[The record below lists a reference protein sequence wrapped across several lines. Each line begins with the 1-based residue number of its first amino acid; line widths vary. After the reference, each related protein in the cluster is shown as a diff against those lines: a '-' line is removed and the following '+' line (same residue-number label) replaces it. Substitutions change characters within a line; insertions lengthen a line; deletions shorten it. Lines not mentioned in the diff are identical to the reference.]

1 MVNIHLHSLS
11 FTVLELVIV
20 FVFTKDY
27 RYIHFFAKKKVIDNN
42 FHSKFTVSS
51 ERLLSFFKAINGDI
65 MTPTQSEI
73 LALLSEN
80 GLSTLSELS
89 EITGK
94 TKPNLSNILSRLI
107 KKELVEKSIAGSFRV
122 VNGIYSDSEQLHGAV
137 NGSEGGESET
147 ANTVNDSESGEAQDA
162 NTVNNSDDEMI
173 SQLRSEID
181 FLQGRVL
188 FLEKIVDQEQQLHA
202 LADKKVAEL
211 ENRYAKSGFWG
222 WLTSFFN

>member
-1 MVNIHLHSLS
+1 M
-11 FTVLELVIV
+11 F
-20 FVFTKDY
+20 
-27 RYIHFFAKKKVIDNN
+27 DNN

-137 NGSEGGESET
+137 NGSEGGESKTANTVNGSEGGESET
-147 ANTVNDSESGEAQDA
+147 ANTVNESESGEAQDA
-162 NTVNNSDDEMI
+162 NTVNNSNDEMI

-222 WLTSFFN
+222 WLTSFLN

>member
-1 MVNIHLHSLS
+1 
-11 FTVLELVIV
+11 
-20 FVFTKDY
+20 
-27 RYIHFFAKKKVIDNN
+27 
-42 FHSKFTVSS
+42 
-51 ERLLSFFKAINGDI
+51 

-73 LALLSEN
+73 LALLSDN

-107 KKELVEKSIAGSFRV
+107 KKELVEKTIAGSFRV
-122 VNGIYSDSEQLHGAV
+122 VNGIYSDSEQLHNTV
-137 NGSEGGESET
+137 NGSEDGEFET
-147 ANTVNDSESGEAQDA
+147 SNTVNSSESGEFETAS
-162 NTVNNSDDEMI
+162 TVNGSENGEAQNANAVNNNDGELI

-211 ENRYAKSGFWG
+211 ENRYAQSGFWG

>member
-1 MVNIHLHSLS
+1 M
-11 FTVLELVIV
+11 F
-20 FVFTKDY
+20 
-27 RYIHFFAKKKVIDNN
+27 DNN

-51 ERLLSFFKAINGDI
+51 ERLLSFFKVINGDI

-122 VNGIYSDSEQLHGAV
+122 VNGIYSDSEQLRSTVNGSEGGESKTANTV

-147 ANTVNDSESGEAQDA
+147 ANTVNDSENGEAQDA

-211 ENRYAKSGFWG
+211 ENRYAQSGFWG

>member
-1 MVNIHLHSLS
+1 M
-11 FTVLELVIV
+11 F
-20 FVFTKDY
+20 
-27 RYIHFFAKKKVIDNN
+27 DNN

-137 NGSEGGESET
+137 NGSEGGESKT
-147 ANTVNDSESGEAQDA
+147 ANTVNESESGEAKDA

>member
-1 MVNIHLHSLS
+1 M
-11 FTVLELVIV
+11 F
-20 FVFTKDY
+20 
-27 RYIHFFAKKKVIDNN
+27 DNN

-147 ANTVNDSESGEAQDA
+147 ANTVNESESGEAQDA

>member
-1 MVNIHLHSLS
+1 M
-11 FTVLELVIV
+11 F
-20 FVFTKDY
+20 
-27 RYIHFFAKKKVIDNN
+27 DNN

-51 ERLLSFFKAINGDI
+51 ERLLSFFKVINGDI

-122 VNGIYSDSEQLHGAV
+122 VNGIYSDSEQLRSTV
-137 NGSEGGESET
+137 NGSEGGESKT
-147 ANTVNDSESGEAQDA
+147 ANTVNDSENGEAQDA

-211 ENRYAKSGFWG
+211 ENRYAQSGFWG

>member
-1 MVNIHLHSLS
+1 M
-11 FTVLELVIV
+11 F
-20 FVFTKDY
+20 
-27 RYIHFFAKKKVIDNN
+27 DNN

-137 NGSEGGESET
+137 NGSEGGESKTADTVNGSEGGESKT
-147 ANTVNDSESGEAQDA
+147 ANTVNESESGEAQDA

-211 ENRYAKSGFWG
+211 ENRYAQSGFWG

>member
-1 MVNIHLHSLS
+1 
-11 FTVLELVIV
+11 
-20 FVFTKDY
+20 
-27 RYIHFFAKKKVIDNN
+27 
-42 FHSKFTVSS
+42 
-51 ERLLSFFKAINGDI
+51 

-122 VNGIYSDSEQLHGAV
+122 VNGIYSDSEQLRSGVNGSEGSESKAASTVNGSEGSESKAASTV
-137 NGSEGGESET
+137 NGSEGGESKAANTVNGSEGSESET
-147 ANTVNDSESGEAQDA
+147 ANTVNDSENGEAQDA
-162 NTVNNSDDEMI
+162 NTVNNNDDEMI

-211 ENRYAKSGFWG
+211 ENRYAQSGFWG

>member
-1 MVNIHLHSLS
+1 M
-11 FTVLELVIV
+11 F
-20 FVFTKDY
+20 
-27 RYIHFFAKKKVIDNN
+27 DNN

-122 VNGIYSDSEQLHGAV
+122 VNGIYSDSEQLRSTV
-137 NGSEGGESET
+137 NGSEGGESKT
-147 ANTVNDSESGEAQDA
+147 ANTVNDSENGEAQDA

-211 ENRYAKSGFWG
+211 ENRYAQSGFWG

>member
-1 MVNIHLHSLS
+1 M
-11 FTVLELVIV
+11 F
-20 FVFTKDY
+20 
-27 RYIHFFAKKKVIDNN
+27 DNH

-122 VNGIYSDSEQLHGAV
+122 VNGIYSDSEQLRSGVNGSEGSESKAASTV
-137 NGSEGGESET
+137 NGSEGGESKAANTVNGSEGSESET
-147 ANTVNDSESGEAQDA
+147 ANTVNDSENGEAQDA
-162 NTVNNSDDEMI
+162 NTVNNNDDEMI

-211 ENRYAKSGFWG
+211 ENRYAQSGFWG

>member
-1 MVNIHLHSLS
+1 M
-11 FTVLELVIV
+11 F
-20 FVFTKDY
+20 
-27 RYIHFFAKKKVIDNN
+27 DNN

-122 VNGIYSDSEQLHGAV
+122 VNGIYSDSEQLRSTVNGSEGGESKTANTV

-147 ANTVNDSESGEAQDA
+147 ANTVNESESGEAQDA
-162 NTVNNSDDEMI
+162 NTVNNSNDEMI

-222 WLTSFFN
+222 WLTSFLN

>member
-1 MVNIHLHSLS
+1 M
-11 FTVLELVIV
+11 F
-20 FVFTKDY
+20 
-27 RYIHFFAKKKVIDNN
+27 DNN

-122 VNGIYSDSEQLHGAV
+122 VNGIYSDSEQLHGTVNGSEGGESKTADTV

>member
-1 MVNIHLHSLS
+1 M
-11 FTVLELVIV
+11 LE
-20 FVFTKDY
+20 
-27 RYIHFFAKKKVIDNN
+27 KKSNN
-42 FHSKFTVSS
+42 DFHSKFTVLS

-122 VNGIYSDSEQLHGAV
+122 VNGIYSDSEQLHDAV
-137 NGSEGGESET
+137 NGSEGSEGSESET
-147 ANTVNDSESGEAQDA
+147 ASTVNDSENGEAKNA
-162 NTVNNSDDEMI
+162 NTEYNNDDEMI